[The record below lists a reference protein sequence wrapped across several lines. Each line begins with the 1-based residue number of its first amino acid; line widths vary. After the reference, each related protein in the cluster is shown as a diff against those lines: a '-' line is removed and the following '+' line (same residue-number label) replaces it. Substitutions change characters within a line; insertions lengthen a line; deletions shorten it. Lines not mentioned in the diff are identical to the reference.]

1 MCIWYYNRVRKH
13 DRVMKVQMM
22 MILIDWS
29 QADTN
34 KSTAIRSDVLRF
46 LSLELY
52 LGSTLESAKG
62 EYGIHR

>member
-1 MCIWYYNRVRKH
+1 
-13 DRVMKVQMM
+13 MM

-34 KSTAIRSDVLRF
+34 KSTAIRSDVLSF
-46 LSLELY
+46 LSPELY
-52 LGSTLESAKG
+52 LGSTLESVKG